1 MPLRAKRPNY
11 TLHKK
16 MKRSKLQEDVGLL
29 RYLPLQTGPNR
40 REEAGEREDTMGEG
54 GRGGAEQNS
63 KPACTKA
70 PRWPCD
76 LCQCWAEESTACARR
91 SGSGA
96 VPESGAAVGAGVG
109 ASVSYITGASIFH
122 LIVASS
128 IESVWNTGSQQ
139 VLMDLSVA
147 WR

>member
-1 MPLRAKRPNY
+1 M
-11 TLHKK
+11 
-16 MKRSKLQEDVGLL
+16 RSKLQEDVGLL
-29 RYLPLQTGPNR
+29 RCLPLQTGPNR
-40 REEAGEREDTMGEG
+40 REEAGGREG
-54 GRGGAEQNS
+54 GGRCGAEQQT
-63 KPACTKA
+63 CVHEGA
-70 PRWPCD
+70 PLARHCD
-76 LCQCWAEESTACARR
+76 LCQCWAEESTACARG

-109 ASVSYITGASIFH
+109 ASVSYITGASIIH

-139 VLMDLSVA
+139 VFADLSVA